1 MGSAEHRQEREAETA
16 RGWVMGPGVAKVGAE
31 AALLKGAGGA
41 AKPTNSQFRPWYQK
55 GHSS

>member
-16 RGWVMGPGVAKVGAE
+16 RGWVMGPGVTKVGAE

-41 AKPTNSQFRPWYQK
+41 AKPTNPQFRP
-55 GHSS
+55 